1 MRTLGRLLC
10 LLGLQFVASAAI
22 ATTIIFNPGFES
34 NDQSMWAPG
43 TAASFSIDRFLGVQ
57 WNESASV
64 GGITGGIIETT
75 IPIPHPHLPSGFEC
89 HGFLCFG
96 GHFHNPGSIHIHEI
110 DGPSVDTRL
119 GARIDASTSGKVGF
133 QFGLTADSGSV
144 DTTVQ
149 FNATLLAPDAGTVA
163 QGEFFNL
170 NPSSSLAGGTLSTNF
185 PELSVSLDAIVGVRA
200 SASAAACVPP
210 FGCLSGSTGQLGF
223 PDQTIPIVSFNDP
236 SSPGQIK
243 ILGQLDPAIFQ
254 FDNEI
259 SIPGPL
265 GGSLGGITVHVPDI
279 NATGGVIGNKLTA
292 SGRDDLL
299 KVTVD
304 LDGLALAPLGL
315 PGGGVS
321 FNAGILS
328 VSADLIDIDMG
339 PIISILQNFEFTP
352 TLRVQLVF
360 DSAVQIA
367 GFATPQTLW
376 SGAWSELPNIA
387 LLSLNTLVTPTFS
400 IQGLFLNKTALGIDG
415 IFQLDILKAS
425 FALQAFGLVFDLGQ
439 IGPLFQILDRTNL
452 FNTPPLCCN
461 SYFLGGFNTA
471 QGQSF
476 LLTTVPE
483 PGSLILIVLGLVM
496 LGVRRRHPQSIGRTV
511 EWASR

>member
-1 MRTLGRLLC
+1 MGALGRLLC

-22 ATTIIFNPGFES
+22 ATTIVFNPEFES

-43 TAASFSIDRFLGVQ
+43 TAAGFSIDRFLGVQ

-64 GGITGGIIETT
+64 GGIVGSVGAIN
-75 IPIPHPHLPSGFEC
+75 IPTPHVILPSGFEC
-89 HGFLCFG
+89 HGFLCTS
-96 GHFHNPGSIHIHEI
+96 GHFHNPGHAEVHNSTII
-110 DGPSVDTRL
+110 VDTRL
-119 GARIDASTSGKVGF
+119 GATVDVSTSGKVGF

-163 QGEFFNL
+163 LGEFFNL

-200 SASAAACVPP
+200 SASAVACVPP
-210 FGCLSGSTGQLGF
+210 FGCAPGSTGELGF
-223 PDQTIPIVSFNDP
+223 ADQTIPIVSFNDP

-243 ILGQLDPAIFQ
+243 ILGLLDPAIFQ

-292 SGRDDLL
+292 SGGDDLL
-299 KVTVD
+299 KVTAD

-339 PIISILQNFEFTP
+339 PIITILQNFEFTP
-352 TLRVQLVF
+352 TLMVQLVF

-376 SGAWSELPNIA
+376 SGAWSALPNIA

-400 IQGLFLNKTALGIDG
+400 IQGLFLNETGLGIDG

-439 IGPLFQILDRTNL
+439 IGPLFQILERTNL
-452 FNTPPLCCN
+452 FNTPPLFSN
-461 SYFLGGFNTA
+461 SYLLGGFNTA
-471 QGQSF
+471 LGQSF

-496 LGVRRRHPQSIGRTV
+496 LGVMRRHPQSIGRTV